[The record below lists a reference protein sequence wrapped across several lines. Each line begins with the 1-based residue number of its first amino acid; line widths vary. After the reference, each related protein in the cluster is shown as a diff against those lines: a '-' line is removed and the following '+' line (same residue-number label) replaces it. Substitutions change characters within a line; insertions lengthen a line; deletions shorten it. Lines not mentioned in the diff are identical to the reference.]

1 VALGVAWEVAGAAVV
16 GDVAVLGNKLFN
28 NYLRRNYVKGI
39 GLVDH
44 YVLHIYIFFWKIVI

>member
-1 VALGVAWEVAGAAVV
+1 VAGAAVV

-28 NYLRRNYVKGI
+28 NYLKRNYVKEI
-39 GLVDH
+39 GLVVN

>member
-1 VALGVAWEVAGAAVV
+1 MALGVAWEVAGAAVV
-16 GDVAVLGNKLFN
+16 GDEAVLGNKLFN

-39 GLVDH
+39 GLVDN